1 MNDKNNNFELK
12 PLVLENK
19 NVVLGV
25 CGSISAYKSADI
37 ASKLVQEGANV
48 SVILSNSA
56 QKFVGKATFEAIT
69 HNKVILGLWDNNTN
83 MNIDHVS
90 LAHEADII
98 LIAPATAN
106 TIAKL
111 AMGVTDSPIT
121 NTVLATSAPVIIS
134 PAMDGDMFDS
144 FQTQNNINILK
155 EKQFEIIGP
164 ETGRLASGLFGK
176 GRLSESKKIIS
187 VTRKILGKNKD
198 FSGKKIVITAGGTKQ
213 PIDPVRYITNKSSG
227 KMGHFIAEAAIDR
240 GAKVVLITASNISS
254 PEGAE
259 TINVETVKS
268 MENAIISATKDADI
282 LIMAAAISDFIPEKI
297 SKNKIKKK
305 DETLINMTLKP
316 VSDFSHKLKDNLIKI
331 FFAAESENLEENA
344 EHKLH
349 SKNADFIVAN
359 NIVEKNSGF
368 FYDTNK
374 VTIID
379 KYGAKINLPLM
390 HKLKLANKILD
401 KIKKLKNGEK

>member
-1 MNDKNNNFELK
+1 MMDKNKNFEIKPMVLK
-12 PLVLENK
+12 NK

-48 SVILSNSA
+48 NVILTNSA
-56 QKFVGKATFEAIT
+56 QKFIGKATFEAIT
-69 HNKVILGLWDNNTN
+69 HNKAILGLWDNNTN
-83 MNIDHVS
+83 MNIDHVA

-106 TIAKL
+106 TIGKL
-111 AMGVTDSPIT
+111 AMGISDTPIT
-121 NTVLATSAPVIIS
+121 NTVLASSAPVIIA

-144 FQTQNNINILK
+144 FQTQNNIKLLK
-155 EKQFEIIGP
+155 EKKFEIVGP
-164 ETGRLASGLFGK
+164 EIGRLASGLFGK

-187 VTRKILGKNKD
+187 ITRKILGKNGD
-198 FSGKKIVITAGGTKQ
+198 FSGKKIVISAGGTKQ
-213 PIDPVRYITNKSSG
+213 PIDPVRYISNKSSG
-227 KMGHFIAEAAIDR
+227 KMGHYIAEAAIDR
-240 GAKVVLITASNISS
+240 GANVVLITASNISS
-254 PEGAE
+254 PEGVQ
-259 TINVETVKS
+259 TINVDTVKS

-282 LIMAAAISDFIPEKI
+282 LIMAAAISDFTPKKM

-305 DETLINMTLKP
+305 DDASINMALKP
-316 VSDFSHKLKDNLIKI
+316 VNDFSHKLKTDLIKI

-344 EHKLH
+344 EQKLH

-359 NIVEKNSGF
+359 NIIEKNSGF
-368 FYDTNK
+368 SYDTNK

-379 KYGAKINLPLM
+379 KHGSKINLPLM
-390 HKLKLANKILD
+390 HKLKLAYKILD
-401 KIKKLKNGEK
+401 KIKII